1 MRARRNSSRKLFV
14 VAATCFCLLAT
25 AAPASAKLFSV
36 GGLRISGS
44 GIDKPIDIGPR
55 RLTPNNQWDHRI
67 HLSSELLRGYPVEP
81 PVGNGSLIIGDGPA
95 WVPIDLG
102 PRYKLSYTLDFYVNR
117 LEHVSVVQHVYP
129 FARPEPVA
137 FTPSGQSIPHVEGG
151 RDPVPHGWQAYSRR
165 ALGVLRELGLPE
177 KEPAM
182 MAAAI
187 APDPATPPATPAADG
202 VVITVI
208 GAALAG
214 AGLTRRRKPSP
225 A

>member
-1 MRARRNSSRKLFV
+1 M
-14 VAATCFCLLAT
+14 AATCSCLLAA
-25 AAPASAKLFSV
+25 AAPASAKLYSV
-36 GGLRISGS
+36 GSLRISGP

-67 HLSSELLRGYPVEP
+67 YLSRELLHGYPLEP
-81 PVGNGSLIIGDGPA
+81 PLGNGSLIVGEGPA
-95 WVPIDLG
+95 RLPSNDLG
-102 PRYKLSYTLDFYVNR
+102 PRYKLSFTLDFYVDR
-117 LEHVSVVQHVYP
+117 LEHVSVVQHLYP
-129 FARPEPVA
+129 FARPEPFA
-137 FTPSGQSIPHVEGG
+137 FTPPGQSIPHVEGG
-151 RDPVPHGWQAYSRR
+151 RDPVPYGWQSYSPR

-177 KEPAM
+177 KAPAM
-182 MAAAI
+182 PVTGT
-187 APDPATPPATPAADG
+187 APHPASPPGAPAGDG